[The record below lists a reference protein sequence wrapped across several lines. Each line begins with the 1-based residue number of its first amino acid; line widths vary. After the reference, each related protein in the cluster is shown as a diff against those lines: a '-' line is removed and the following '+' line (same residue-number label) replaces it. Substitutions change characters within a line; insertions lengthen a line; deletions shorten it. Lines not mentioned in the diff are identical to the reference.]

1 MASTTSTPPSAFQ
14 GSSPRSLSSTELVPY
29 SQGIPENQLEYFF
42 ECGCIR
48 EDGHDSACILSM
60 AGRDWTDIEL
70 LALARAVEDVDPG
83 SNGDD
88 IDWDHVDKEVI
99 FEDDIHGGPI
109 LMRDKMRR
117 LTDAVE
123 VSRQISKVI
132 AVKTLTI
139 A

>member
-1 MASTTSTPPSAFQ
+1 
-14 GSSPRSLSSTELVPY
+14 
-29 SQGIPENQLEYFF
+29 
-42 ECGCIR
+42 
-48 EDGHDSACILSM
+48 M

-70 LALARAVEDVDPG
+70 LSLARAVEDVDPG
-83 SNGDD
+83 SNGDG